1 MKPIVKPMTDLRA
14 RHAVFRT
21 PNAVSAAIALLL
33 ALFPFVTDS
42 NSTLIM
48 MTHIFIMG
56 AFAMSY
62 DILLGY
68 TGIVSFGHAMF
79 FGIGAYSVAICME
92 RFGASGGALL
102 LALLIAAVLA
112 AAVSY
117 LVGMLSLRLKSHFY
131 AMLTLAFAG
140 LFLVGAQKWR
150 SLTGGNDGF
159 TFPIPDWLKDRQT
172 FYLLSLVFLIAVFLL
187 LRRFTQSPVGRVL
200 QAIRENE
207 ARTGSLGYTV
217 LHYKVIAS
225 VVAGVVAA
233 LCGALHVMTLRFV
246 NAAVFSTEVTLDAL
260 LMTIIGGVG
269 TLYGSLI
276 GAGII
281 ELAHEGLTD
290 LAKVHWIFE
299 RWLILFGLVY
309 IIVVML
315 FPLGLVGTAKKWWA
329 QLRNKQSR

>member
-1 MKPIVKPMTDLRA
+1 MTKRFM
-14 RHAVFRT
+14 FRV
-21 PNAVSAAIALLL
+21 PNAVLAAITAAL
-33 ALFPFVTDS
+33 ALFPLMTDS

-56 AFAMSY
+56 VFAMSY

-79 FGIGAYSVAICME
+79 FGIGAYSVAICMG
-92 RFGASGGALL
+92 RFGASAGS
-102 LALLIAAVLA
+102 LIAAALIAVVLA
-112 AAVSY
+112 ALVSY
-117 LVGMLSLRLKSHFY
+117 AVGVLSLRLKSHFY

-159 TFPIPDWLKDRQT
+159 TFPIPDVLKDRTT
-172 FYLLSLVFLIAVFLL
+172 FYFIALIFMIVMFIL

-207 ARTGSLGYTV
+207 ARTGSLGFDV

-225 VVAGVVAA
+225 IVAGIVAA
-233 LCGALHVMTLRFV
+233 LSGAMYVLTLRFI
-246 NAAVFSTEVTLDAL
+246 NTAVFSTEVTLDAL

-269 TLYGSLI
+269 TLFGSLI

-281 ELAHEGLTD
+281 EIAHDKLTD

-309 IIVVML
+309 IMVVML
-315 FPLGLVGTAKKWWA
+315 FPLGLVGSVKKWWL
-329 QLRNKQSR
+329 QLRHKHNG